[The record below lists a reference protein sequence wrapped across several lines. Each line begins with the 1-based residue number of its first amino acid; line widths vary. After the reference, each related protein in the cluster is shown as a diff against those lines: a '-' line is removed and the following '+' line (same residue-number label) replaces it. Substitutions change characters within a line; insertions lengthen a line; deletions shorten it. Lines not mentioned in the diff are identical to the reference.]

1 LSEIICQSCG
11 KNNKIVLVGQIYAP
25 IEGLDR
31 SLYVFVCNSRTCS
44 LSSKGWTII
53 RNQKPCTVEDKCEDI
68 ISPVESKPKAAVDN
82 TSIWN
87 FPSDQNGLEEDID
100 LLELLNKRDT
110 KLQTPSS
117 AQKQK
122 NQGSAKKNKL
132 ATVKSPFKENP
143 VKEQLTSGDKEVK
156 EDNKLGSLSILAE
169 FQITEIEDPYDEYT
183 AFGGNQ
189 LNENELIPFDKN
201 LDSRHIQSLLDSYM
215 KEEDD
220 EEALQA
226 LQGYQR
232 SQQANNSLD
241 EKNELLLKPR
251 AEEETTDNS
260 SFFEAATGLKKNS
273 SGLDKSVA
281 KKKSKPKSGLKKI
294 QEDKEDDEND
304 EEEEDEEDD
313 KMGNGDEAVEEKMNE
328 KQKTEFYFQQRIS
341 VEPNQVL
348 RYCYNGKPLWIT
360 SPSPLDHSSEN
371 KKREIIPC
379 CASCGEKR
387 VYECQLMPAILSLIS
402 SSSSSSSDKKGS
414 SSSLPTDSSSLS
426 AKDLSNELR
435 QRLGDEFDFGV
446 VTVWSCPNSCP
457 PPSGGT
463 DKFAVEIAIVQPPPD
478 ISVW

>member
-11 KNNKIVLVGQIYAP
+11 KNSKIVLVGQIYAP

-31 SLYVFVCNSRTCS
+31 SLYVFVCNSRACS
-44 LSSKGWTII
+44 LSSRGWTII
-53 RNQKPCTVEDKCEDI
+53 RNQKPSTIEDKPKDI
-68 ISPVESKPKAAVDN
+68 ISPVESKLKAVVDN

-87 FPSDQNGLEEDID
+87 FSSDLNGLEEDID

-122 NQGSAKKNKL
+122 NQGSAKKNKS

-143 VKEQLTSGDKEVK
+143 VNEQLTSGDKE
-156 EDNKLGSLSILAE
+156 DNKPGFLSILPE
-169 FQITEIEDPYDEYT
+169 FQITEVEDPFDEYT
-183 AFGGNQ
+183 ALGGNQ
-189 LNENELIPFDKN
+189 PNENELIPFDKN
-201 LDSRHIQSLLDSYM
+201 LDSRHIQYLLDSYM

-220 EEALQA
+220 VEALQA
-226 LQGYQR
+226 LQAYQR
-232 SQQANNSLD
+232 SRQANNSTD
-241 EKNELLLKPR
+241 ETNELLLKPR

-260 SFFEAATGLKKNS
+260 SFFDTSSSGLLKKNNNS
-273 SGLDKSVA
+273 LDKTVS

-304 EEEEDEEDD
+304 DDEEEDGEDD
-313 KMGNGDEAVEEKMNE
+313 RMGNGDETVEEKMSE

-341 VEPNQVL
+341 VESNQVL

-360 SPSPLDHSSEN
+360 SPSPLDPSSEN

-379 CASCGEKR
+379 CPCCGEKR

-402 SSSSSSSDKKGS
+402 SSSSDKKGG
-414 SSSLPTDSSSLS
+414 SSSLPADSSSLT

-435 QRLGDEFDFGV
+435 ERLGDEFDFGV

-457 PPSGGT
+457 PSPGGT